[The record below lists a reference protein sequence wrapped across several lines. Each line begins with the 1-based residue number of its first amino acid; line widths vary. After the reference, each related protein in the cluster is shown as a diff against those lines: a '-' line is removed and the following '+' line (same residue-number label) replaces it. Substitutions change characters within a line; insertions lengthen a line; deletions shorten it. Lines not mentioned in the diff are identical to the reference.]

1 MRACGCGCLWS
12 PRRVAGRLS
21 LSLKTAAI
29 YSFLFHAHIS
39 KLQYSVV
46 RRPAAMDGSSDIHCR
61 NISVVGMGM
70 LRERR
75 WLPRNVRLG
84 VHPS

>member
-29 YSFLFHAHIS
+29 YSFIFHAHIS

-46 RRPAAMDGSSDIHCR
+46 RRLAAMDGHAVWFVRHS
-61 NISVVGMGM
+61 
-70 LRERR
+70 LQKYFRR
-75 WLPRNVRLG
+75 GNGNAP
-84 VHPS
+84 